1 VGVRRKYKKKPT
13 SFITAVQLDLDTEGF
28 TYNKWGGKQVCK
40 RGDWLVNNNGGTY
53 TIAEESFAQTY
64 EFVSPGVYVKSA
76 PVWAEVAEKAGKL
89 KTKEGETAYEAG
101 DYLVS
106 NNEDGTDAY
115 AMSPA
120 SFKSMYERAD
130 IEDKQLNKG
139 RTRL

>member
-1 VGVRRKYKKKPT
+1 MVARQKYKKKPT

-53 TIAEESFAQTY
+53 TIAEETFAQTY
-64 EFVSPGVYVKSA
+64 EFVSPGVYIKSA
-76 PVWAEVAEKAGKL
+76 PVWAEVAEKTGKV

-101 DYLVS
+101 DYLVY
-106 NNEDGTDAY
+106 NNEDGTDGY

-120 SFKSMYERAD
+120 SFKSMYELAD
-130 IEDKQLNKG
+130 IEDKESK
-139 RTRL
+139 